1 MILTVPVK
9 VLISLLIGAAI
20 GLERE
25 AYERKT
31 DTSPTSGVGSLG
43 IRTYALITT
52 LGTVA
57 ALLMK
62 DYFSLYLLVSV
73 TFFVLLVAYYI
84 LGSIFMKDNGL
95 TTDIAILWS
104 YLIGAIIGLQAFPM
118 ELTIAM
124 VVCIILI
131 LSAKQRIQTF
141 VAGIKR
147 YEIEGFI
154 GFAIIALVVLP
165 FLPDKG
171 YALRDIP
178 FVTALLSAYKVNFP
192 QLLSLEIIN
201 PFGVWKVVA
210 LITGVEIAG
219 YVLEKSIGQKSG
231 WLMTSIVGGFISST
245 STTQSLAQQSKTS
258 KNTNQLVAAALFA
271 NLSSF
276 VQMFILLASVNGLFL
291 VDNTLFIISIS
302 ASALVM
308 GGYFY
313 FQKNRRDEN
322 LSDTKVTLE
331 RDHIFSLAPAL
342 QFALIFLGIK
352 LVTKTSLLLFGNSGF
367 LVSNVL
373 GALTGLDA
381 VTINI
386 AELAGRA
393 VTFQTGIIAIALAN
407 SVNLLSK
414 SIYTYLQGSREFATK
429 FSASVGI
436 ILLASFA
443 SLAFVLWF

>member
-1 MILTVPVK
+1 MMLSVSVK
-9 VLISLLIGAAI
+9 LLISLLLGAAI

-25 AYERKT
+25 AYERKIN
-31 DTSPTSGVGSLG
+31 TSPTSGVGSLG
-43 IRTYALITT
+43 VRTYALITT

-57 ALLMK
+57 AILMK
-62 DYFSLYLLVSV
+62 DYFSLYLLVSI

-84 LGSIFMKDNGL
+84 LGSLFMKDNGL

-118 ELTIAM
+118 ELTVAI
-124 VVCIILI
+124 VVCMILI
-131 LSAKQRIQTF
+131 LSAKQKIQTF

-147 YEIEGFI
+147 YEIEGFM
-154 GFAIIALVVLP
+154 GFAIIALVILP

-171 YALRDIP
+171 YALKDIP
-178 FVTALLSAYKVNFP
+178 FVATLLSAYKINFP

-210 LITGVEIAG
+210 LITGVEIVG

-231 WLMTSIVGGFISST
+231 WLLTSIVGGFISST

-302 ASALVM
+302 ISALVM

-313 FQKNRRDEN
+313 FKKNKRDEN
-322 LSDTKVTLE
+322 LQDTKVTLE
-331 RDHIFSLAPAL
+331 RDHIFSLGPAL

-352 LVTKTSLLLFGNSGF
+352 LVTKTSLLLFGDGGF

-386 AELAGRA
+386 AELAGDSI
-393 VTFQTGIIAIALAN
+393 TFQTGIIAIVLAN
-407 SVNLLSK
+407 MVNLVSK
-414 SIYTYLQGSREFATK
+414 SMYTFMQGSREFALK
-429 FSASVGI
+429 FSVSIAIVI
-436 ILLASFA
+436 LASFV
-443 SLAFVLWF
+443 SLFFILT

>member
-1 MILTVPVK
+1 MMLSVSVK
-9 VLISLLIGAAI
+9 LLISLLLGAAI

-25 AYERKT
+25 AYERKIN
-31 DTSPTSGVGSLG
+31 TSPTSGVGSLG
-43 IRTYALITT
+43 VRTYALITT

-57 ALLMK
+57 AILMK
-62 DYFSLYLLVSV
+62 DYFSLYLLVSI

-84 LGSIFMKDNGL
+84 LGSLFMKDNGL

-118 ELTIAM
+118 ELTVAI
-124 VVCIILI
+124 VVCMILI
-131 LSAKQRIQTF
+131 LSAKQKIQTF

-154 GFAIIALVVLP
+154 GFAIIALVILP

-171 YALRDIP
+171 YALKDIP
-178 FVTALLSAYKVNFP
+178 FVATLLSAYKINFP

-210 LITGVEIAG
+210 LITGVEIVG

-231 WLMTSIVGGFISST
+231 WLLTSIVGGFISST

-302 ASALVM
+302 ISALVM

-313 FQKNRRDEN
+313 FKKNKRDEN
-322 LSDTKVTLE
+322 LQDTKVTLE
-331 RDHIFSLAPAL
+331 RDHIFSLGPAL

-352 LVTKTSLLLFGNSGF
+352 LVTKTSLLLFGDGGF

-386 AELAGRA
+386 AELAGDSI
-393 VTFQTGIIAIALAN
+393 TFQTGIIAIVLAN
-407 SVNLLSK
+407 MVNLVSK
-414 SIYTYLQGSREFATK
+414 SMYTFMQGSREFALK
-429 FSASVGI
+429 FSVSIAIVI
-436 ILLASFA
+436 LASFV
-443 SLAFVLWF
+443 SLFFILT